1 MFKSRGG
8 APAVSPRFPPH
19 SPDPTAPSPVD
30 GGQAAPL
37 PVGAPRGPAAAAGLG
52 AGASGVGHGSRR
64 GAPVGG
70 TPGVLQGGGTVGNAA
85 APATEAE
92 LAPRSGPMGAAIG
105 DWGGPAPGSRS
116 APRSPE
122 KDGRAAAGLL
132 QFHKNIHK
140 YISVSLTGSEAAQ
153 APIKHS
159 HCSARRSRLGSRR
172 RKCIKGGC
180 GSSGSS
186 PQNLCFLRRQAR
198 GCCWLPEGCA
208 EHGAESREQPGAG
221 GTAEMPK
228 GRRGRELALS
238 PASSFSS
245 SSSSVRAGSTGGER
259 RPPSPARGV
268 PASAPARRG
277 HVSTRGGST
286 LTPPPRPR

>member
-1 MFKSRGG
+1 M
-8 APAVSPRFPPH
+8 
-19 SPDPTAPSPVD
+19 
-30 GGQAAPL
+30 
-37 PVGAPRGPAAAAGLG
+37 GAPRGPAAAAGLG
-52 AGASGVGHGSRR
+52 ARAPGVGHGSRR

-70 TPGVLQGGGTVGNAA
+70 TLGVLGGSGTVGNATA
-85 APATEAE
+85 RCPGN
-92 LAPRSGPMGAAIG
+92 RSRTRPQERAHGCCNRGLG
-105 DWGGPAPGSRS
+105 GGPALGSRS

-122 KDGRAAAGLL
+122 KDGTVAAGLL

-140 YISVSLTGSEAAQ
+140 YISVSLTGSKAAQ

-186 PQNLCFLRRQAR
+186 PQNLCLLRRQAR

-208 EHGAESREQPGAG
+208 ERGAKSREQPGAG
-221 GTAEMPK
+221 GTAEVPK

-245 SSSSVRAGSTGGER
+245 SSSSARAGSTGGECWL
-259 RPPSPARGV
+259 PSPARGV
-268 PASAPARRG
+268 PASPPARRG
-277 HVSTRGGST
+277 HISTHGGST

>member
-1 MFKSRGG
+1 
-8 APAVSPRFPPH
+8 
-19 SPDPTAPSPVD
+19 
-30 GGQAAPL
+30 
-37 PVGAPRGPAAAAGLG
+37 
-52 AGASGVGHGSRR
+52 
-64 GAPVGG
+64 
-70 TPGVLQGGGTVGNAA
+70 
-85 APATEAE
+85 
-92 LAPRSGPMGAAIG
+92 MGAAIG

-208 EHGAESREQPGAG
+208 ERGAESREQPGAG

-228 GRRGRELALS
+228 GRRGRELAPS

-286 LTPPPRPR
+286 LTPPPQDLGDLQPPISGLLQQERGACTARADTPKPQKGRSGSPHPSTESSFPPADLLSESSSMLRSPLSCLPTTCQGRGEHRHSAVVKEAVRAQTPGQL